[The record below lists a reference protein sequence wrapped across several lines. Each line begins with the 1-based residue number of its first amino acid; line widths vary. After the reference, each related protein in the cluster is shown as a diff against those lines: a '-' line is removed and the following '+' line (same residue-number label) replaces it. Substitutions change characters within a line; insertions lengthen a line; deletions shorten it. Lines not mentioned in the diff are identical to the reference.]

1 MEKKQHSNCLSEESD
16 CLSEDKRLYF
26 TLYLLRH
33 CLAEIMGGLD
43 SGQMSH
49 NQAFVEASSLLRL
62 AMEVMSGND
71 RPESVLRLRPEVRL
85 SQP

>member
-1 MEKKQHSNCLSEESD
+1 MEKKQHSNCLG
-16 CLSEDKRLYF
+16 EDERLYF

-33 CLAEIMGGLD
+33 CLTEVMGGLG

-49 NQAFVEASSLLRL
+49 NQAFAEANSLLRL

-71 RPESVLRLRPEVRL
+71 RPEFVFRHRPEER
-85 SQP
+85 SGQY